1 MKKGGIQMTETM
13 ENKNTKIAVTLEA
26 VIYIYIYR
34 EHLQNSWETVR
45 KNKI

>member
-1 MKKGGIQMTETM
+1 MKKVGIQMTETM

-26 VIYIYIYR
+26 VIYIYI

>member
-1 MKKGGIQMTETM
+1 MKKRGIQMKGLLE
-13 ENKNTKIAVTLEA
+13 EKNTINAVTLEA
-26 VIYIYIYR
+26 VVDIYI

>member
-26 VIYIYIYR
+26 VIYI